1 MTARLKFANI
11 PEAYK
16 NVRKDSI
23 KNVYQK
29 PESKK
34 AMVAIC
40 TAIKYWLEHFDE
52 MFEKGKGLY
61 LYSGTK
67 GSGKTMFAAYIANEL
82 IYEKKKTVKFATSV
96 QIINE
101 IKSTWNRDSDTS
113 TNQLLDDLIKAE
125 ILIIDDFGT
134 EKAKDWISEAFYSI
148 INGRYSDMKI
158 TIFTSNMSIGNLDYD
173 KRITNRI
180 MERNYIIP
188 FPEESVRELI
198 AQGNNE
204 ELKNII
210 K

>member
-1 MTARLKFANI
+1 M
-11 PEAYK
+11 
-16 NVRKDSI
+16 
-23 KNVYQK
+23 
-29 PESKK
+29 
-34 AMVAIC
+34 
-40 TAIKYWLEHFDE
+40 
-52 MFEKGKGLY
+52 
-61 LYSGTK
+61 
-67 GSGKTMFAAYIANEL
+67 
-82 IYEKKKTVKFATSV
+82 
-96 QIINE
+96 
-101 IKSTWNRDSDTS
+101 
-113 TNQLLDDLIKAE
+113 LDDLIKAE